1 MKCVFLLFENE
12 FRLLFVTSVEDHNRN
27 DFSISQR
34 KVLVRFLEYHLFLIL
49 PKI

>member
-27 DFSISQR
+27 TFPVTQRNFSAFCGMPS
-34 KVLVRFLEYHLFLIL
+34 FLAL
-49 PKI
+49 PKF

>member
-1 MKCVFLLFENE
+1 MKCVSLLFKDE
-12 FRLLFVTSVEDHNRN
+12 FRFLFVTSVEDHNRN

-34 KVLVRFLEYHLFLIL
+34 KILVRFVEYHLFLIL